1 MTEHHG
7 APGPFETEAE
17 ARAAVRHITGSPAA
31 AWKDGNLRLLEDA
44 YRAAGAELGAYDH
57 SVVVFLAGLLEP
69 QMCGALAASIA
80 RAHRSLPRDQRDRP
94 RYSDDGPGVAMEGG
108 GMISGPSRW
117 PPS

>member
-1 MTEHHG
+1 MSEHHG

-69 QMCGALAASIA
+69 QMCGALAASIRRAAEPSA
-80 RAHRSLPRDQRDRP
+80 REELLGP
-94 RYSDDGPGVAMEGG
+94 PGVAHDGTG
-108 GMISGPSRW
+108 WISGAMTGGPG
-117 PPS
+117 